1 MPEISFFV
9 TALLA
14 RAAKFASQ
22 LPSLVVDASRAGFCD
37 LQPGAACPPQVH
49 PKPTNRSRAFR

>member
-22 LPSLVVDASRAGFCD
+22 LPSLVVDASRAVFCD
-37 LQPGAACPPQVH
+37 LQPGVARPHNEAP
-49 PKPTNRSRAFR
+49 